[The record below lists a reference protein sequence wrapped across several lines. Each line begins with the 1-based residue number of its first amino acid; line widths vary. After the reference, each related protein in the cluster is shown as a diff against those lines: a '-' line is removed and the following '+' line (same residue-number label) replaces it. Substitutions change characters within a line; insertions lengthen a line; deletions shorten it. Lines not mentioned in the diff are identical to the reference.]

1 MNVRTRLIIIAVIP
15 AIIGLL
21 SIYLTDRVDKEPA
34 KLLFLT
40 YMLGAF
46 VVLPTIVV
54 EEVLVKFNIFPGIYG
69 ALFNA
74 YIVAGLTEEYF
85 KRLVVLKLP
94 FRTNYFN
101 EKLDGIIYGV
111 FAALGFATVENII
124 YVAFRYTNNPFIGLY
139 RGIFSVPAH
148 GIFGITMGYYLS
160 LSKFNTDGDWK
171 AKYKK
176 KSLLMPVILHGTFD
190 FILMANI
197 PGLTLFFVPY
207 VLFLWW
213 LNERR
218 LEDFMFD
225 SKTSL
230 LKREDRE

>member
-1 MNVRTRLIIIAVIP
+1 MHTRLIIIAVVP

-21 SIYLTDRVDKEPA
+21 AIYLTDRVDKEPA

-40 YMLGAF
+40 YILGA
-46 VVLPTIVV
+46 VIVIPTIFV
-54 EEVLVKFNIFPGIYG
+54 EEILVRFNIFPGVYG

-111 FAALGFATVENII
+111 FAALGFATVENIM

-160 LSKFNTDGDWK
+160 LSKFNSDKDWK
-171 AKYKK
+171 IKNKRM
-176 KSLLMPVILHGTFD
+176 SLLMPVILHGTFD

-197 PGLTLFFVPY
+197 PSLSLFFVPY

-218 LEDFMFD
+218 LEAFIFD

-230 LKREDRE
+230 LKDKDKK

>member
-1 MNVRTRLIIIAVIP
+1 MMRTRLIIIAIIP

-21 SIYLTDRVDKEPA
+21 AIYLTDRVDKEPA
-34 KLLFLT
+34 KLLFST
-40 YMLGAF
+40 YILGAF
-46 VVLPTIVV
+46 IVIPTIIV
-54 EEVLVKFNIFPGIYG
+54 EEILVRFNIFPGIYG

-111 FAALGFATVENII
+111 FAALGFATVENIM

-139 RGIFSVPAH
+139 RGVFSVPAH

-160 LSKFNTDGDWK
+160 LSKFNTDK
-171 AKYKK
+171 EEQIKNRKR
-176 KSLLMPVILHGTFD
+176 SLLMPVILHGTFD

-197 PGLTLFFVPY
+197 PSLSLFFVPY

-213 LNERR
+213 LNERK
-218 LEDFMFD
+218 LETFIFD

-230 LKREDRE
+230 LKNKDIK

>member
-1 MNVRTRLIIIAVIP
+1 MHIRLTIIAIVP
-15 AIIGLL
+15 VIIGLL
-21 SIYLTDRVDKEPA
+21 AIYLTDRIDKEPA

-40 YMLGAF
+40 YILGAL
-46 VVLPTIVV
+46 VVVPTIVV
-54 EEVLVKFNIFPGIYG
+54 EELLVRVNIFSGVYG

-74 YIVAGLTEEYF
+74 FIVAGLTEEYF
-85 KRLVVLKLP
+85 KRLVVLKVP
-94 FRTNYFN
+94 YRTRYFN

-111 FAALGFATVENII
+111 FAALGFATVENIM

-160 LSKFNTDGDWK
+160 LSKFNTDKEGK
-171 AKYKK
+171 RKNKRL
-176 KSLLMPVILHGTFD
+176 SLIMPMILHGIFD

-197 PGLTLFFVPY
+197 GGLSLFFVPY

-213 LNERR
+213 LNERK
-218 LEDFMFD
+218 LEAFMLE
-225 SKTSL
+225 SKTSV
-230 LKREDRE
+230 LKNKRKDL

>member
-1 MNVRTRLIIIAVIP
+1 MHTRLIIIAVVP
-15 AIIGLL
+15 AMIFLL
-21 SIYLTDRVDKEPA
+21 AIYLTDRVDKEPA

-40 YMLGAF
+40 YVLGAL
-46 VVLPTIVV
+46 VVIPTIVV
-54 EEVLVKFNIFPGIYG
+54 EEILVRFNIFPGIYG

-85 KRLVVLKLP
+85 KRAVVLKLP

-111 FAALGFATVENII
+111 FAALGFATVENIM

-160 LSKFNTDGDWK
+160 LSKFNIDK
-171 AKYKK
+171 EHKLKNKK
-176 KSLLMPVILHGTFD
+176 MSLIMPVILHGTFD

-197 PGLTLFFVPY
+197 PSLSIFFVPY

-218 LEDFMFD
+218 LEAFMFD

-230 LKREDRE
+230 LKDKDEK